1 MEGKCNMH
9 LSEIWHSKKNDSRLS
24 RTQVMKFNKI
34 AILLLSAGLLTTTS
48 CDFMDCDE
56 SDNYTLQEIQG
67 SYNRVKQFVTSI
79 YGYLPSDFCNTH
91 GAMVD
96 AATDDAIH
104 VYESSAIQRIVNGTW
119 SANYT
124 VDDKFAYYY
133 NAIHDANYYLTTL
146 SGLTFDTWENGDDYQ
161 DWMQNY
167 DNYQYQ
173 VRFLHAYFYFE
184 LVRRY
189 QNVPLI
195 TKPLSQTET
204 NQIEPSSAQEVL
216 KFIINECT
224 EIAPKLPIKS
234 TSIAQAENG
243 RATRAMAMALK
254 SRAALYAASPLYS
267 TNGDNAKWTEAAKA
281 SHDIIASAGE
291 LGLGLDTYA
300 NLFKSKNYNSKEVIL
315 CRPTGTSKTFEQA
328 NYPMGVT
335 GGNTTTCPT
344 ENLASA
350 FEMKDGRAFDW
361 NDPTMKANQYKD
373 RDPRFYLTIVHN
385 GMLWPAKKAVDIS
398 EGGAN
403 GLPLTNVTTTGYYLR
418 KYVDNSISFEAASTT
433 AATHH
438 NWILFRY
445 AEVLLNYAEAM
456 IHVNGNCDYKDATYT
471 MSAREALNAVRK
483 RAGIPEVAACSQEEF
498 LTRVKHERRVEMAF
512 EGQRF
517 WVLRRWKNLD
527 ETKNI
532 YAVRITH
539 HDGVLSY
546 EKTLLSE
553 RSVSNKLYF
562 YPIANVEL
570 FKNKKLVQNSGW
582 DK

>member
-1 MEGKCNMH
+1 
-9 LSEIWHSKKNDSRLS
+9 
-24 RTQVMKFNKI
+24 MKFNKI

-91 GAMVD
+91 GAMLD

-173 VRFLHAYFYFE
+173 VRFLRAYFYFE

-195 TKPLSQTET
+195 TKPLSQTEA

-224 EIAPKLPIKS
+224 EIVPKLPIKS

-254 SRAALYAASPLYS
+254 SRAALYAASPLYN

-361 NDPTMKANQYKD
+361 NDPTMKANPYKD

-403 GLPLTNVTTTGYYLR
+403 GLPLTNATTTGYYLR
-418 KYVDNSISFEAASTT
+418 KYVDNSISFEAGSTT

-456 IHVNGNCDYKDATYT
+456 IHVNGNCDFKDATYT

-483 RAGIPEVAACSQEEF
+483 RAGMPEVAACSQDEF
-498 LTRVKHERRVEMAF
+498 LMRVKHERRVEMAF

-517 WVLRRWKNLD
+517 WDLRRWKNLD

-553 RSVSNKLYF
+553 RSVSDKLYF

>member
-1 MEGKCNMH
+1 
-9 LSEIWHSKKNDSRLS
+9 
-24 RTQVMKFNKI
+24 MKFNKI

-79 YGYLPSDFCNTH
+79 YGYQPSDFCNMH

-173 VRFLHAYFYFE
+173 VRFLRAYFYFE

-335 GGNTTTCPT
+335 GGNTTTCST

-361 NDPTMKANQYKD
+361 NDPTMKANPYKD

-403 GLPLTNVTTTGYYLR
+403 GLSLTNATTTGYYMR
-418 KYVDNSISFEAASTT
+418 KYVDNSISFEAGSTT

-483 RAGIPEVAACSQEEF
+483 RAGIPEVAACSQDEF
-498 LTRVKHERRVEMAF
+498 LTRVKHERCVEMAF

-517 WVLRRWKNLD
+517 WDLRRWKNLD

-570 FKNKKLVQNSGW
+570 FKNKKLVQNFRLG
-582 DK
+582 

>member
-1 MEGKCNMH
+1 
-9 LSEIWHSKKNDSRLS
+9 
-24 RTQVMKFNKI
+24 MKFNKI

-79 YGYLPSDFCNTH
+79 YGYQPSDFCNMH

-173 VRFLHAYFYFE
+173 VRFLRAYFYFE

-403 GLPLTNVTTTGYYLR
+403 GLSLTNATTTGYYLR
-418 KYVDNSISFEAASTT
+418 KYVDNSISFEAGSTT

-483 RAGIPEVAACSQEEF
+483 RAGIPEVAACSQDDF

-517 WVLRRWKNLD
+517 WDLRRWKNLD

>member
-1 MEGKCNMH
+1 
-9 LSEIWHSKKNDSRLS
+9 
-24 RTQVMKFNKI
+24 MKFNKI

-56 SDNYTLQEIQG
+56 SDNYTLQEIQS

-91 GAMVD
+91 GAMLD

-173 VRFLHAYFYFE
+173 VRFLRAYFYFE

-195 TKPLSQTET
+195 TKPLSQTEA

-254 SRAALYAASPLYS
+254 SRAALYAASPLYN

-361 NDPTMKANQYKD
+361 NDPTMKANPYKD

-403 GLPLTNVTTTGYYLR
+403 GLPLTNATTTGYYLR
-418 KYVDNSISFEAASTT
+418 KYVDNSISFEAGSTT

-483 RAGIPEVAACSQEEF
+483 RAGMPEVAACSQDEF

-517 WVLRRWKNLD
+517 WDLRRWKNLD

-539 HDGVLSY
+539 HNGVLSY

-553 RSVSNKLYF
+553 RSVSDKLYF

>member
-1 MEGKCNMH
+1 
-9 LSEIWHSKKNDSRLS
+9 
-24 RTQVMKFNKI
+24 
-34 AILLLSAGLLTTTS
+34 
-48 CDFMDCDE
+48 
-56 SDNYTLQEIQG
+56 
-67 SYNRVKQFVTSI
+67 
-79 YGYLPSDFCNTH
+79 
-91 GAMVD
+91 
-96 AATDDAIH
+96 
-104 VYESSAIQRIVNGTW
+104 
-119 SANYT
+119 
-124 VDDKFAYYY
+124 
-133 NAIHDANYYLTTL
+133 
-146 SGLTFDTWENGDDYQ
+146 
-161 DWMQNY
+161 
-167 DNYQYQ
+167 
-173 VRFLHAYFYFE
+173 
-184 LVRRY
+184 
-189 QNVPLI
+189 
-195 TKPLSQTET
+195 
-204 NQIEPSSAQEVL
+204 
-216 KFIINECT
+216 
-224 EIAPKLPIKS
+224 
-234 TSIAQAENG
+234 
-243 RATRAMAMALK
+243 
-254 SRAALYAASPLYS
+254 
-267 TNGDNAKWTEAAKA
+267 
-281 SHDIIASAGE
+281 
-291 LGLGLDTYA
+291 
-300 NLFKSKNYNSKEVIL
+300 
-315 CRPTGTSKTFEQA
+315 
-328 NYPMGVT
+328 MGVT

-403 GLPLTNVTTTGYYLR
+403 GLPLTNATTTGYYLR
-418 KYVDNSISFEAASTT
+418 KYVDNSISFEAGSTT

-483 RAGIPEVAACSQEEF
+483 RAGIPEVAACSQDEF
-498 LTRVKHERRVEMAF
+498 LMRVKHERRVEMAF

-517 WVLRRWKNLD
+517 WDLRLWKNLD

>member
-1 MEGKCNMH
+1 
-9 LSEIWHSKKNDSRLS
+9 
-24 RTQVMKFNKI
+24 MKFNKI

-91 GAMVD
+91 GAMLD
-96 AATDDAIH
+96 ATTDDAIH

-173 VRFLHAYFYFE
+173 VRFLRAYFYFE

-335 GGNTTTCPT
+335 GGNTTTCST

-418 KYVDNSISFEAASTT
+418 KYVDNSISFEAGSTT

-483 RAGIPEVAACSQEEF
+483 RAGIPEVAACSQDEF
-498 LTRVKHERRVEMAF
+498 LMRVKHERRVEMAF

-517 WVLRRWKNLD
+517 WDLRRWKNLD

-570 FKNKKLVQNSGW
+570 FKNKKLVQNFRLG
-582 DK
+582 

>member
-1 MEGKCNMH
+1 
-9 LSEIWHSKKNDSRLS
+9 
-24 RTQVMKFNKI
+24 MKFNKI

-91 GAMVD
+91 GAMLD

-104 VYESSAIQRIVNGTW
+104 VYESSAIQHIVNGTW

-173 VRFLHAYFYFE
+173 VRFLRAYFYFE

-195 TKPLSQTET
+195 TKPLSQTEA

-254 SRAALYAASPLYS
+254 SRAALYAASPLYN

-361 NDPTMKANQYKD
+361 NDPTMKANPYKD

-403 GLPLTNVTTTGYYLR
+403 GLPLTNATTTGYYLR
-418 KYVDNSISFEAASTT
+418 KYVDNSISFEAGSTT

-456 IHVNGNCDYKDATYT
+456 IHVNGNCDFKDATYT

-483 RAGIPEVAACSQEEF
+483 RAGMPEVAACSQDEF

-517 WVLRRWKNLD
+517 WDLRRWKNLD

-553 RSVSNKLYF
+553 RSVSDKLYF

>member
-1 MEGKCNMH
+1 
-9 LSEIWHSKKNDSRLS
+9 
-24 RTQVMKFNKI
+24 MKFNKI

-91 GAMVD
+91 GAMLD

-104 VYESSAIQRIVNGTW
+104 VYESSAIQRFVNGTW

-173 VRFLHAYFYFE
+173 VRFLRAYFYFE

-195 TKPLSQTET
+195 TKPLSQTEA
-204 NQIEPSSAQEVL
+204 NQVEPSSAQEVL

-224 EIAPKLPIKS
+224 EIAPQLPIKS

-254 SRAALYAASPLYS
+254 SRATLYAASPLYN

-281 SHDIIASAGE
+281 SLDIIASAGE

-300 NLFKSKNYNSKEVIL
+300 NLFNSKNYNSKEVIL

-335 GGNTTTCPT
+335 GGKTTTCPT

-361 NDPTMKANQYKD
+361 NDPTMKANPYKD

-403 GLPLTNVTTTGYYLR
+403 GLPLTNATTTGYYLR
-418 KYVDNSISFEAASTT
+418 KYVDNSISFEAGSTT

-483 RAGIPEVAACSQEEF
+483 RAGMPEVAACSQDEF
-498 LTRVKHERRVEMAF
+498 LTKVKHERRVEMAF

-517 WVLRRWKNLD
+517 WDLRRWKDLG

-539 HDGVLSY
+539 HDGVLNY

-553 RSVSNKLYF
+553 RSVSDKLYF

>member
-1 MEGKCNMH
+1 
-9 LSEIWHSKKNDSRLS
+9 
-24 RTQVMKFNKI
+24 MKFNKI
-34 AILLLSAGLLTTTS
+34 AILLLSADLLTTTS

-91 GAMVD
+91 GAMLD
-96 AATDDAIH
+96 ATTDDAIH

-173 VRFLHAYFYFE
+173 VRFLRAYFYFE

-195 TKPLSQTET
+195 IKPLSQTET

-403 GLPLTNVTTTGYYLR
+403 GLPLTNATTTGYYLR
-418 KYVDNSISFEAASTT
+418 KYVDNSISFEAGSTT

-483 RAGIPEVAACSQEEF
+483 RAGIPEVAACSQDEF
-498 LTRVKHERRVEMAF
+498 LMRVKHERRVEMAF

-517 WVLRRWKNLD
+517 WDLRRWKNLD

>member
-1 MEGKCNMH
+1 
-9 LSEIWHSKKNDSRLS
+9 
-24 RTQVMKFNKI
+24 MKFNKI

-91 GAMVD
+91 GAMLD
-96 AATDDAIH
+96 ATTDDAIH

-173 VRFLHAYFYFE
+173 VRFLRAYFYFE

-403 GLPLTNVTTTGYYLR
+403 GLPLTNATTTGYYLR
-418 KYVDNSISFEAASTT
+418 KYVDNSISFEAGSTT

-483 RAGIPEVAACSQEEF
+483 RAGIPEVAACSQDEF
-498 LTRVKHERRVEMAF
+498 LMRVKHERRVEMAF

-517 WVLRRWKNLD
+517 WDLRRWKNLD

>member
-1 MEGKCNMH
+1 
-9 LSEIWHSKKNDSRLS
+9 
-24 RTQVMKFNKI
+24 MKFNKI

-91 GAMVD
+91 GAMLD

-104 VYESSAIQRIVNGTW
+104 VYESSAIQRFVNGTW

-173 VRFLHAYFYFE
+173 VRFLRAYFYFE

-195 TKPLSQTET
+195 TKPLSKTEA

-254 SRAALYAASPLYS
+254 SRAALYAASPLYN

-281 SHDIIASAGE
+281 SHDIIASSGE

-361 NDPTMKANQYKD
+361 NDPTMKANPYKD

-403 GLPLTNVTTTGYYLR
+403 GLPLTNATTTGYYLR
-418 KYVDNSISFEAASTT
+418 KYVDNSISFEAGSTT

-483 RAGIPEVAACSQEEF
+483 RAGMPEVAACSQDEF

-517 WVLRRWKNLD
+517 WDLRRWKNLD

-539 HDGVLSY
+539 HNGVLSY

-553 RSVSNKLYF
+553 RSVSDKLYF

>member
-1 MEGKCNMH
+1 
-9 LSEIWHSKKNDSRLS
+9 
-24 RTQVMKFNKI
+24 MKFNKI

-79 YGYLPSDFCNTH
+79 YGYLPSDFCNMH
-91 GAMVD
+91 GAMLD

-146 SGLTFDTWENGDDYQ
+146 SGLTFDTWKNGDDYQ

-173 VRFLHAYFYFE
+173 VRFLRAYFYFE

-204 NQIEPSSAQEVL
+204 NQIEPSSAKEVL

-254 SRAALYAASPLYS
+254 SRAALYAASPLYN

-373 RDPRFYLTIVHN
+373 RDPRFYLTIVHS

-398 EGGAN
+398 EGAAN
-403 GLPLTNVTTTGYYLR
+403 GLPLTNATTTGYYLR
-418 KYVDNSISFEAASTT
+418 KYVDNSISFEAGSTT

-483 RAGIPEVAACSQEEF
+483 RAGIPEVAACSQDEF

-517 WVLRRWKNLD
+517 WDLRRWKNLD

>member
-1 MEGKCNMH
+1 
-9 LSEIWHSKKNDSRLS
+9 
-24 RTQVMKFNKI
+24 MKFNKI
-34 AILLLSAGLLTTTS
+34 AILLLSADLLTTTS

-91 GAMVD
+91 GAMLD
-96 AATDDAIH
+96 ATTDDAIH
-104 VYESSAIQRIVNGTW
+104 VYESSAIQRIVNGIW

-173 VRFLHAYFYFE
+173 VRFLRAYFYFE

-195 TKPLSQTET
+195 TKPLSQTEA

-254 SRAALYAASPLYS
+254 SRAALYAASPLYN

-403 GLPLTNVTTTGYYLR
+403 GLPLTNATTTGYYLR
-418 KYVDNSISFEAASTT
+418 KYVDNSISFEAGSTT

-483 RAGIPEVAACSQEEF
+483 RAGIPEVAACSQDEF
-498 LTRVKHERRVEMAF
+498 LMRVKHERRVEMAF

-517 WVLRRWKNLD
+517 WDLRRWKNLD

>member
-1 MEGKCNMH
+1 
-9 LSEIWHSKKNDSRLS
+9 
-24 RTQVMKFNKI
+24 MKFNKI

-79 YGYLPSDFCNTH
+79 YGYLPSDFCNMH

-146 SGLTFDTWENGDDYQ
+146 SGLTFDTWKNGDDYQ

-173 VRFLHAYFYFE
+173 VRFLRAYFYFE

-254 SRAALYAASPLYS
+254 SRAALYAASPLYN

-335 GGNTTTCPT
+335 GGNTTTCST

-361 NDPTMKANQYKD
+361 NDPTMKANPYKD

-403 GLPLTNVTTTGYYLR
+403 GLPLTNATTTGYYLR
-418 KYVDNSISFEAASTT
+418 KYVDNSISFEAGSTT

-483 RAGIPEVAACSQEEF
+483 RAGIPEVAACSQDEF

-517 WVLRRWKNLD
+517 WDLRRWKNLD

>member
-1 MEGKCNMH
+1 
-9 LSEIWHSKKNDSRLS
+9 
-24 RTQVMKFNKI
+24 MKFNKI
-34 AILLLSAGLLTTTS
+34 AILLLSADLLTTTS

-91 GAMVD
+91 GAMLD
-96 AATDDAIH
+96 ATTDDAIH
-104 VYESSAIQRIVNGTW
+104 VYESSAIQRIVNGIW

-173 VRFLHAYFYFE
+173 VRFLRAYFYFE

-216 KFIINECT
+216 KFIIKEST
-224 EIAPKLPIKS
+224 EKAPKLPIK
-234 TSIAQAENG
+234 TTTIAPAENG

-254 SRAALYAASPLYS
+254 SRAALYAASPLYN

-403 GLPLTNVTTTGYYLR
+403 GLPLTNATTTGYYLR
-418 KYVDNSISFEAASTT
+418 KYVDNSISFEAGSTT

-483 RAGIPEVAACSQEEF
+483 RAGIPEVAACSQDEF
-498 LTRVKHERRVEMAF
+498 LMRVKHERRVEMAF

-517 WVLRRWKNLD
+517 WDLRRWKNLD

>member
-1 MEGKCNMH
+1 
-9 LSEIWHSKKNDSRLS
+9 
-24 RTQVMKFNKI
+24 MKFNKI

-79 YGYLPSDFCNTH
+79 YGYLPSDFCNMH
-91 GAMVD
+91 GAMLD

-146 SGLTFDTWENGDDYQ
+146 SGLTFDTWKNGDDYQ

-173 VRFLHAYFYFE
+173 VRFLRAYFYFE

-195 TKPLSQTET
+195 TKPLSQTEA

-361 NDPTMKANQYKD
+361 NDPTMKANPYKD

-403 GLPLTNVTTTGYYLR
+403 GLPLTNATTTGYYLR
-418 KYVDNSISFEAASTT
+418 KYVDNSISFEAGSTT

-483 RAGIPEVAACSQEEF
+483 RAGIPEVAACSQDEF
-498 LTRVKHERRVEMAF
+498 LMRVKHERRVEMAF

-517 WVLRRWKNLD
+517 WDLRRWKNLD

>member
-1 MEGKCNMH
+1 
-9 LSEIWHSKKNDSRLS
+9 
-24 RTQVMKFNKI
+24 MKFNKI

-56 SDNYTLQEIQG
+56 SDNYTLQEIQS

-91 GAMVD
+91 GAMLD

-173 VRFLHAYFYFE
+173 VRFLRAYFYFE

-195 TKPLSQTET
+195 TKPLSQTEA

-254 SRAALYAASPLYS
+254 SRAALYAASPLYN

-361 NDPTMKANQYKD
+361 NDPTMKANPYKD

-403 GLPLTNVTTTGYYLR
+403 GLPLTNATTTGYYLR
-418 KYVDNSISFEAASTT
+418 KYVDNSISFEAGSTT

-456 IHVNGNCDYKDATYT
+456 IHVNGNCDFKYATYT

-483 RAGIPEVAACSQEEF
+483 RAGMPEVAACSQDEF

-517 WVLRRWKNLD
+517 WDLRRWKNLD

-539 HDGVLSY
+539 HNGVLSY

-553 RSVSNKLYF
+553 RSVSDKLYF

>member
-1 MEGKCNMH
+1 
-9 LSEIWHSKKNDSRLS
+9 
-24 RTQVMKFNKI
+24 MKFNKI

-79 YGYLPSDFCNTH
+79 YGYQPSDFCNMH

-173 VRFLHAYFYFE
+173 VRFLRAYFYFE

-254 SRAALYAASPLYS
+254 SRAALYAASPLYN

-361 NDPTMKANQYKD
+361 NDPTMKANPYKD

-403 GLPLTNVTTTGYYLR
+403 GLPLTNATTTGYYLR
-418 KYVDNSISFEAASTT
+418 KYVDNSISFEAGSTT

-483 RAGIPEVAACSQEEF
+483 RAGIPEVAACSQDEF
-498 LTRVKHERRVEMAF
+498 LMRVKHERRVEMAF

-517 WVLRRWKNLD
+517 WDLRRWKNLD

>member
-1 MEGKCNMH
+1 
-9 LSEIWHSKKNDSRLS
+9 
-24 RTQVMKFNKI
+24 MKFNKI

-67 SYNRVKQFVTSI
+67 SYNRVKQFVTCI

-91 GAMVD
+91 GAMLD

-173 VRFLHAYFYFE
+173 VRFLRAYFYFE

-216 KFIINECT
+216 KFIIKECT

-254 SRAALYAASPLYS
+254 SRAALYAASPLYN

-403 GLPLTNVTTTGYYLR
+403 GLPLTNATTTGYYLR
-418 KYVDNSISFEAASTT
+418 KYVDNSISFEAGSTT

-483 RAGIPEVAACSQEEF
+483 RAGIPEVAACSQDEF
-498 LTRVKHERRVEMAF
+498 LMRVKHERRVEMAF

-517 WVLRRWKNLD
+517 WDLRRWKNLD

>member
-1 MEGKCNMH
+1 
-9 LSEIWHSKKNDSRLS
+9 
-24 RTQVMKFNKI
+24 MKFNKI

-91 GAMVD
+91 GAMLD

-173 VRFLHAYFYFE
+173 VRFLRAYFYFE

-335 GGNTTTCPT
+335 GGNTTTCST

-361 NDPTMKANQYKD
+361 NDPTMKANPYKD

-403 GLPLTNVTTTGYYLR
+403 GLPLTNATTTGYYLR
-418 KYVDNSISFEAASTT
+418 KYVDNSISFEAGSTT

-483 RAGIPEVAACSQEEF
+483 RAGIPEVAACSQDDF

-517 WVLRRWKNLD
+517 WDLRRWKNLD

>member
-1 MEGKCNMH
+1 
-9 LSEIWHSKKNDSRLS
+9 
-24 RTQVMKFNKI
+24 MKFNKI

-91 GAMVD
+91 GAMLD

-173 VRFLHAYFYFE
+173 VRFLRAYFYFE

-195 TKPLSQTET
+195 TKPLSQTEA

-254 SRAALYAASPLYS
+254 SRAALYAASPLYN

-361 NDPTMKANQYKD
+361 NDPTMKANPYKD

-403 GLPLTNVTTTGYYLR
+403 GLPLTNATTTGYYLR
-418 KYVDNSISFEAASTT
+418 KYVDNSISFEAGSTT
-433 AATHH
+433 SATHH

-483 RAGIPEVAACSQEEF
+483 RAGMPEVAACSQDEF

-517 WVLRRWKNLD
+517 WDLRRWKNLD

-553 RSVSNKLYF
+553 RSVSDKLYF

>member
-1 MEGKCNMH
+1 
-9 LSEIWHSKKNDSRLS
+9 
-24 RTQVMKFNKI
+24 MKFNKI
-34 AILLLSAGLLTTTS
+34 AILLLSADLLTTTS

-91 GAMVD
+91 GAMLD
-96 AATDDAIH
+96 ATTDDAIH

-173 VRFLHAYFYFE
+173 VRFLRAYFYFE

-195 TKPLSQTET
+195 IKPLSQTET

-403 GLPLTNVTTTGYYLR
+403 GLPLTNATTTGYYLR
-418 KYVDNSISFEAASTT
+418 KYVDNSISFEAGSTT

-483 RAGIPEVAACSQEEF
+483 RAGIPEVAACSQDEF

>member
-1 MEGKCNMH
+1 
-9 LSEIWHSKKNDSRLS
+9 
-24 RTQVMKFNKI
+24 MKFNKI

-79 YGYLPSDFCNTH
+79 YGYQPSDFCNMH

-173 VRFLHAYFYFE
+173 VRFLRAYFYFE

-195 TKPLSQTET
+195 TKPLSQTEA

-281 SHDIIASAGE
+281 SHDIVASAGE

-361 NDPTMKANQYKD
+361 NDPTMKANPYKD

-403 GLPLTNVTTTGYYLR
+403 GLPLTNATTTGYYLR
-418 KYVDNSISFEAASTT
+418 KYVDNSISFEAGSTT

-483 RAGIPEVAACSQEEF
+483 RAGIPEVAACSQDEF

-517 WVLRRWKNLD
+517 WDLRRWKNLD

>member
-1 MEGKCNMH
+1 
-9 LSEIWHSKKNDSRLS
+9 
-24 RTQVMKFNKI
+24 MKFNKI

-79 YGYLPSDFCNTH
+79 YGYQPSDFCNMH

-173 VRFLHAYFYFE
+173 VRFLRAYFYFE

-403 GLPLTNVTTTGYYLR
+403 GLPLTNATTTGYYLR
-418 KYVDNSISFEAASTT
+418 KYVDNSISFEAGSTT

-483 RAGIPEVAACSQEEF
+483 RAGIPEVAACSQDEF

-517 WVLRRWKNLD
+517 WDLRRWKNLD

>member
-1 MEGKCNMH
+1 
-9 LSEIWHSKKNDSRLS
+9 
-24 RTQVMKFNKI
+24 MKFNKI

-91 GAMVD
+91 GAMLD

-133 NAIHDANYYLTTL
+133 NAIHDANDYLTTL

-173 VRFLHAYFYFE
+173 VRFLRAYFYFE

-335 GGNTTTCPT
+335 GGNTTTCST

-361 NDPTMKANQYKD
+361 NDPTMKANPYKD

-403 GLPLTNVTTTGYYLR
+403 GLSLTNATTTGYYMR
-418 KYVDNSISFEAASTT
+418 KYVDNSISFEAGSTT

-483 RAGIPEVAACSQEEF
+483 RAGIPEVAACSQDEF
-498 LTRVKHERRVEMAF
+498 LMRVKHERRVEMAF

-517 WVLRRWKNLD
+517 WDLRRWKNLD

>member
-1 MEGKCNMH
+1 
-9 LSEIWHSKKNDSRLS
+9 
-24 RTQVMKFNKI
+24 MKFNKI
-34 AILLLSAGLLTTTS
+34 AILLLSADLLTTTS

-91 GAMVD
+91 GAMLD
-96 AATDDAIH
+96 ATTDDAIH

-173 VRFLHAYFYFE
+173 VRFLRAYFYFE

-195 TKPLSQTET
+195 TKSLSQTEA

-216 KFIINECT
+216 KFIIKECT

-254 SRAALYAASPLYS
+254 SRAALYAASPLYN

-361 NDPTMKANQYKD
+361 NDPTMKANPYKD

-403 GLPLTNVTTTGYYLR
+403 GLPLTNATTTGYYLR
-418 KYVDNSISFEAASTT
+418 KYVDNSISFEAGSTT

-456 IHVNGNCDYKDATYT
+456 IHVNGNCDFKDATYT

-483 RAGIPEVAACSQEEF
+483 RAGMPEVAACSQDEF
-498 LTRVKHERRVEMAF
+498 LTRVKHERCVEMAF

-517 WVLRRWKNLD
+517 WDLRRWKNLD

>member
-1 MEGKCNMH
+1 
-9 LSEIWHSKKNDSRLS
+9 
-24 RTQVMKFNKI
+24 MKFNKI

-91 GAMVD
+91 GAMLD

-104 VYESSAIQRIVNGTW
+104 VYESSAIQRFVNGTW

-173 VRFLHAYFYFE
+173 VRFLRAYFYFE

-195 TKPLSQTET
+195 TKPLSQTEA

-254 SRAALYAASPLYS
+254 SRAALYAASPLYN

-361 NDPTMKANQYKD
+361 NDPTMKANPYKD

-403 GLPLTNVTTTGYYLR
+403 GLPLTNATTTGYYLR
-418 KYVDNSISFEAASTT
+418 KYVDNSISFEAGSTT

-456 IHVNGNCDYKDATYT
+456 IHVNGNCDFKDATYT

-483 RAGIPEVAACSQEEF
+483 RAGMPEVAACSQDEF

-517 WVLRRWKNLD
+517 WDLRRWKNLD

-553 RSVSNKLYF
+553 RSVSDKLYF

>member
-1 MEGKCNMH
+1 
-9 LSEIWHSKKNDSRLS
+9 
-24 RTQVMKFNKI
+24 MKFNKI
-34 AILLLSAGLLTTTS
+34 AILLISADLLTTTS

-91 GAMVD
+91 GAMLD
-96 AATDDAIH
+96 ATTDDAIH

-133 NAIHDANYYLTTL
+133 NAIHDASCYLTTL

-173 VRFLHAYFYFE
+173 VRFLRAYFYFE

-254 SRAALYAASPLYS
+254 LRAALYAASPLYS

-403 GLPLTNVTTTGYYLR
+403 GLPLTNATTTGYYLR
-418 KYVDNSISFEAASTT
+418 KYVDNSISFEAGSTT

-483 RAGIPEVAACSQEEF
+483 RAGIPEVAACSQDEF
-498 LTRVKHERRVEMAF
+498 LMRVKHERRVEMAF

-517 WVLRRWKNLD
+517 WDLRRWKNLD

>member
-1 MEGKCNMH
+1 
-9 LSEIWHSKKNDSRLS
+9 
-24 RTQVMKFNKI
+24 MKFNKI
-34 AILLLSAGLLTTTS
+34 AILLLSADLLTTTS

-91 GAMVD
+91 GAMLD
-96 AATDDAIH
+96 ATTDDAIH
-104 VYESSAIQRIVNGTW
+104 VYESSAIQRIVNGIW

-173 VRFLHAYFYFE
+173 VRFLRAYFYFE

-267 TNGDNAKWTEAAKA
+267 TNGDNAKWNEAAKA

-403 GLPLTNVTTTGYYLR
+403 GLPLTNATTTGYYLR
-418 KYVDNSISFEAASTT
+418 KYVDNSISFEAGSTT

-483 RAGIPEVAACSQEEF
+483 RAGIPEVAACSQDEF
-498 LTRVKHERRVEMAF
+498 LMRVKHERRVEMAF

-517 WVLRRWKNLD
+517 WDLRRWKNLD

>member
-1 MEGKCNMH
+1 
-9 LSEIWHSKKNDSRLS
+9 
-24 RTQVMKFNKI
+24 MKFNKI
-34 AILLLSAGLLTTTS
+34 AILLLSADLLTTTS

-91 GAMVD
+91 GAMLD
-96 AATDDAIH
+96 ATTDDAIH

-133 NAIHDANYYLTTL
+133 NAIHDANCYLTTL

-173 VRFLHAYFYFE
+173 VRFLRAYFYFE

-403 GLPLTNVTTTGYYLR
+403 GLPLTNATTTGYYLR
-418 KYVDNSISFEAASTT
+418 KYVDNSISFEAGSTT

-471 MSAREALNAVRK
+471 MSVREALNAVRK
-483 RAGIPEVAACSQEEF
+483 RAGIPEVAACSQDEF
-498 LTRVKHERRVEMAF
+498 LMRVKHERRVEMAF

-517 WVLRRWKNLD
+517 WDLRRWKNLD

>member
-1 MEGKCNMH
+1 
-9 LSEIWHSKKNDSRLS
+9 
-24 RTQVMKFNKI
+24 MKFNKI

-91 GAMVD
+91 GAMLD

-104 VYESSAIQRIVNGTW
+104 VYESSAIQRFVNGTW

-173 VRFLHAYFYFE
+173 VRFLRAYFYFE

-195 TKPLSQTET
+195 TKPLSKTEA

-254 SRAALYAASPLYS
+254 SRAALYAASPLYN

-361 NDPTMKANQYKD
+361 NDPTMKANPYKD

-403 GLPLTNVTTTGYYLR
+403 GLPLTNATTTGYYLR
-418 KYVDNSISFEAASTT
+418 KYVDNSISFEAGSTT

-456 IHVNGNCDYKDATYT
+456 IHVNGNCDFKDATYT

-483 RAGIPEVAACSQEEF
+483 RAGMPEVAACSQDEF

-517 WVLRRWKNLD
+517 WDLRRWKNLD

-539 HDGVLSY
+539 HDGALSY

-553 RSVSNKLYF
+553 RSVSDKLYF

>member
-1 MEGKCNMH
+1 
-9 LSEIWHSKKNDSRLS
+9 
-24 RTQVMKFNKI
+24 MKFNKI

-79 YGYLPSDFCNTH
+79 YGYLPSDFCNMH
-91 GAMVD
+91 GAMLD

-173 VRFLHAYFYFE
+173 VRFLRAYFYFE

-195 TKPLSQTET
+195 TKPLSQTEA

-254 SRAALYAASPLYS
+254 SRAALYAASPLYN

-335 GGNTTTCPT
+335 GGNTTTCST

-361 NDPTMKANQYKD
+361 NDPTMKANPYKD

-403 GLPLTNVTTTGYYLR
+403 GLSLTNATTTGYYMR
-418 KYVDNSISFEAASTT
+418 KYVDNSISFEAGSTT
-433 AATHH
+433 TATHH

-483 RAGIPEVAACSQEEF
+483 RAGIPEVAACSQDDF

-517 WVLRRWKNLD
+517 WDLRRWKNLD

>member
-1 MEGKCNMH
+1 
-9 LSEIWHSKKNDSRLS
+9 
-24 RTQVMKFNKI
+24 MKFNKI

-56 SDNYTLQEIQG
+56 SDNYTLQEIQS

-91 GAMVD
+91 GAMLD

-173 VRFLHAYFYFE
+173 VRFLRAYFYFE

-195 TKPLSQTET
+195 TKPLSQTEA

-254 SRAALYAASPLYS
+254 SRAALYAASPLYN

-361 NDPTMKANQYKD
+361 NDPTMKANPYKD

-403 GLPLTNVTTTGYYLR
+403 GLPLTNATTTGYYLR
-418 KYVDNSISFEAASTT
+418 KYVDNSISFEAGSTT

-456 IHVNGNCDYKDATYT
+456 IHVNGNCDFKDATYT

-483 RAGIPEVAACSQEEF
+483 RAGMPEVAACSQDEF

-517 WVLRRWKNLD
+517 WDLRRWKNLD

-553 RSVSNKLYF
+553 RSVSDKLYF

>member
-1 MEGKCNMH
+1 
-9 LSEIWHSKKNDSRLS
+9 
-24 RTQVMKFNKI
+24 MKFNKI
-34 AILLLSAGLLTTTS
+34 AILLISADLLTTTS

-91 GAMVD
+91 GAMLD

-173 VRFLHAYFYFE
+173 VRFLRAYFYFE

-254 SRAALYAASPLYS
+254 LRAALYAASPLYS

-403 GLPLTNVTTTGYYLR
+403 GLPLTNATTTGYYLR
-418 KYVDNSISFEAASTT
+418 KYVDNSISFEAGSTT

-483 RAGIPEVAACSQEEF
+483 RAGIPEVAACSQDEF
-498 LTRVKHERRVEMAF
+498 LMRVKHERRVEMAF

-517 WVLRRWKNLD
+517 WDLRRWKNLD

>member
-1 MEGKCNMH
+1 
-9 LSEIWHSKKNDSRLS
+9 
-24 RTQVMKFNKI
+24 MKFNKI

-91 GAMVD
+91 GAMLD

-173 VRFLHAYFYFE
+173 VRFLRAYFYFE

-195 TKPLSQTET
+195 TKPLSQTEA

-254 SRAALYAASPLYS
+254 SRAALYAASPLYN

-361 NDPTMKANQYKD
+361 NDPTMKANPYKD

-403 GLPLTNVTTTGYYLR
+403 GLPLTNATTTGYYLR
-418 KYVDNSISFEAASTT
+418 KYVDNSISFEAGSTT

-456 IHVNGNCDYKDATYT
+456 IHVNGNCDFKDATYT

-483 RAGIPEVAACSQEEF
+483 RAGMPEVAACSQDEF

-512 EGQRF
+512 EDQRF
-517 WVLRRWKNLD
+517 WDLRRWKNLD

-553 RSVSNKLYF
+553 RSVSDKLYF